1 MIWSFERRNQLLLCE
16 IRREP
21 DGQHYEFVVTRPDGA
36 EQAERFDDPSAV
48 IARSVDFMRGLIEDG
63 WRTAQDAAASRE
75 A

>member
-21 DGQHYEFVVTRPDGA
+21 DGQHYEFVVTRPDGV
-36 EQAERFDDPSAV
+36 EEAERFDDASAV
-48 IARSVDFMRGLIEDG
+48 IAKSVDFMRTLIEDG
-63 WRTAQDAAASRE
+63 WRTPQAAAASRD